1 MSTLLATGD
10 LLSGQLARLARL
22 TPEARRAWLL
32 SLPTEVRVRRLPF
45 LWEFWARPNQLWRP
59 GEEFIT
65 LYQAGRGFGKALAED
80 TPLPTPTGWTTVG
93 AVRVG
98 DLLLDEHGR
107 PCRVTATFEVDAVE
121 AWRLAFSDGTTIDAC
136 ADHLWVTLT
145 AQQRKQM
152 NRRGESIPDNWA
164 AANPITTRELVRT
177 LTVGKRSDRNH
188 CIPVASLTLPPAALL
203 VDPYVLGAWLGDGDS
218 RDAVMTCHADDAA
231 HMQHKFEAGG
241 VTWGPARPDKRR
253 PQVLRVAVGKTRSS
267 ASLRTALRHLG
278 VLRNKHIPTAY
289 LRAGHDQRL
298 ALLQG
303 LVDTDGHVNQS
314 TGGVEITSTRE
325 ALALGIAELA
335 RTLGQKPSIYVGRS
349 TIGGVDKGQKWR
361 ICWRPTVAVAS
372 LPRKAAQVRPVGAQG
387 NRNQH
392 RMVVGATPLP
402 SQHMRCLTVDSP
414 HSMFLAGEGM
424 IPTHNTRV
432 GAEAVRWVAENPERC
447 GFGRPPLAAN
457 APVIALVGRT
467 THDAISTMIWGSSG
481 IMAISP
487 PWFMPRF
494 SMTHQRLEWPN
505 GMRAHYFTAEKPETL
520 RGPNIGFVWADE
532 VAFFKQPRGE
542 RVGALENIEQAL
554 RKSHGRAVYTTTP
567 LPTAD
572 MFGLHERQMPAKGR
586 AQVQV
591 PAGPDEAPAP
601 TETAEV
607 KSTGEKHARP
617 AKRKKLD
624 VRIVRGSSLE
634 NAANVNAEWIER
646 QKAKLGTRI
655 GRQEVGGELL
665 VGNPRTLFPFEL
677 LNSHRISLG
686 ELARAGDIRP
696 IMQDESYPDYCRSV
710 LDLTRICIAC
720 DPAGS
725 EDPEAAEFGIV
736 VAGLSAAG
744 TEYSLADLSG
754 HHGPTVWP
762 SVVYDASIMWSADA
776 IVGEVN
782 YGGDMIGGAL
792 ETHTRLLRA
801 QRIAVRPVQF
811 VALRTG
817 KSGKGGRLKIFAQ
830 AMEAGLVKSVIPA
843 LNDRGDAGDPSM
855 WAPMEAQLHAFNP
868 AEDSDHQVARVEIRQ
883 RDGSLK
889 METLLLDR
897 MDARVW
903 AHLWLSGHEIA
914 KNQSALWLGANEGA
928 RAVRML
934 ESLRG

>member
-32 SLPTEVRVRRLPF
+32 SLPAEVRVRRLPF
-45 LWEFWARPNQLWRP
+45 LWEFWARPSQLWRP

-65 LYQAGRGFGKALAED
+65 LYQAGRG
-80 TPLPTPTGWTTVG
+80 
-93 AVRVG
+93 
-98 DLLLDEHGR
+98 
-107 PCRVTATFEVDAVE
+107 
-121 AWRLAFSDGTTIDAC
+121 
-136 ADHLWVTLT
+136 
-145 AQQRKQM
+145 
-152 NRRGESIPDNWA
+152 
-164 AANPITTRELVRT
+164 
-177 LTVGKRSDRNH
+177 
-188 CIPVASLTLPPAALL
+188 
-203 VDPYVLGAWLGDGDS
+203 Y
-218 RDAVMTCHADDAA
+218 
-231 HMQHKFEAGG
+231 
-241 VTWGPARPDKRR
+241 
-253 PQVLRVAVGKTRSS
+253 GKTR
-267 ASLRTALRHLG
+267 T
-278 VLRNKHIPTAY
+278 
-289 LRAGHDQRL
+289 
-298 ALLQG
+298 
-303 LVDTDGHVNQS
+303 
-314 TGGVEITSTRE
+314 
-325 ALALGIAELA
+325 
-335 RTLGQKPSIYVGRS
+335 
-349 TIGGVDKGQKWR
+349 
-361 ICWRPTVAVAS
+361 
-372 LPRKAAQVRPVGAQG
+372 
-387 NRNQH
+387 
-392 RMVVGATPLP
+392 
-402 SQHMRCLTVDSP
+402 
-414 HSMFLAGEGM
+414 
-424 IPTHNTRV
+424 

-447 GFGRPPLAAN
+447 GFGRPPLTAS

-467 THDAISTMIWGSSG
+467 THDAISTMIHGSSG

-487 PWFMPRF
+487 PWFMPKF

-532 VAFFKQPRGE
+532 VAFFKQVRGE
-542 RVGALENIEQAL
+542 RVSALENIEQAL

-572 MFGLHERQMPAKGR
+572 MIGLHERLMPAKGR

-591 PAGPDEAPAP
+591 PAGPDESTAP

-665 VGNPRTLFPFEL
+665 IGNPRTLFPIEL
-677 LNSHRISLG
+677 LNQHRISLG
-686 ELARAGDIRP
+686 ELARSGDIRP

-744 TEYSLADLSG
+744 VEYSLADLSG

-801 QRIAVRPVQF
+801 QRVAVRPVQF

-903 AHLWLSGHEIA
+903 AYLWLSGHEIA
-914 KNQSALWLGANEGA
+914 KNQSSLWLGANEGA